1 MSPPEFVKLSEAM
14 PVDNLLQPAVGIV
27 ANTAVVVENHH
38 LAISGGIGLPG
49 GKSLDVGIAGGGE
62 LSPCAAHEV
71 GQREVFLAG

>member
-14 PVDNLLQPAVGIV
+14 PVYNLLQPAVGIV
-27 ANTAVVVENHH
+27 ENTAVIVENHH
-38 LAISGGIGLPG
+38 LAIPGGIGLPG

-71 GQREVFLAG
+71 GQHEVFLAG